1 MYKIVHKRQVF
12 ERERFMK
19 SKILSLSLAL
29 CLLLVMFP
37 LVLGASA
44 LAPAADGKVYLTG
57 AADLKALM
65 GDSTLWGK
73 DIVLQNDIDMTG
85 ETGQTPIGNAT
96 TAFKGTFIG
105 VKKADGSNPEIK
117 GLDIK
122 TTAATNRW
130 GLIGY
135 ATGNVTV
142 KNITV
147 RGEISTAG
155 GGVAGIVGAMVG
167 GNLVIEDCVN
177 YCTVTSTN
185 ADASRAGG
193 ILGIAQNAGV
203 SVRNCVNYGAI
214 SGVVH
219 AGGVVGRFETTA
231 NKTGF
236 TMEIVDCI
244 NNGAVSSSG
253 AADKYKQDN
262 GVGGIIGSAVDRGGI
277 TMTISRCLN
286 TGDVNGKTCVG
297 GILGQPANISTPN
310 LSTGAHVI
318 KVADCMNTGDIT
330 ASGTYAG
337 GIVSYLKDTKYI
349 IYVDRVYNTGAV
361 SATNYGLAVF
371 GVPRGSVIKNAYY
384 SNGPTDTKATSVT
397 PASTFAENKELFPGL
412 ASSEAWTVTNAG
424 PVLASTHEH
433 DFVDGACTTCG
444 EKDACKHTGSLIWE
458 KSAEGTYSLVCRNCN
473 ETLLPAQ
480 SELPTVY
487 LNNTGSD
494 ANLGTATAPVLTL
507 EEAVR
512 RLTET
517 GGSVF
522 LQNRY
527 TITKSIVLPEWE
539 GKITF
544 CSTTDADGN
553 ANNGFYFGF
562 TSTIDTYNRFVDENV
577 CLSLGGDA
585 EFNNIVF
592 KGNSPYKSEDSQG
605 KDTVLGIA
613 ANWHNV
619 DFTYIRFHDRAR
631 VFFVEGTRLSTESN
645 TEVKDVTVNFY
656 GPAVS
661 TGNPDGF
668 VPFFHIVLGDWYG
681 TGEAIDCSNKTVT
694 LNMRIGKFGSGAAE
708 LVYTMS
714 THDYVGRKAGTSSN
728 CATTINLYDASVI
741 QKLRTGYRNTEE
753 AGSTASLDS
762 LTLNFNDNS
771 AISQVALL
779 RNVKNT
785 VVNISDKANGRTK
798 PMSGYFDFRAHGA
811 FANETEPATVTATYG
826 SHSFAAGVA
835 TPFDTETNGQGRY
848 TLNATT
854 SVDCS
859 DWTYANAN
867 GTYTRTCPTCGRTET
882 VVSLAFGSTTATS
895 TGSTVRFIAEMTLGK
910 GAAVEKYGMLITALA
925 DQTADSGSF
934 ADDRFAFA
942 EGTDVTAAVDGKLRF
957 AADLTGIP
965 AGKGDTPIYAWAYV
979 KLAGLDD
986 LVVLPFDAVTANGLK
1001 K

>member
-1 MYKIVHKRQVF
+1 
-12 ERERFMK
+12 MK

-37 LVLGASA
+37 FVMGTSA
-44 LAPAADGKVYLTG
+44 LAATADGEVYLTSS
-57 AADLKALM
+57 ADLLALM
-65 GDSTLWGK
+65 GDSALWDK
-73 DIVLQNDIDMTG
+73 DIILQNDIDMTDV
-85 ETGQTPIGNAT
+85 TGQTPIGNAT
-96 TAFKGTFIG
+96 TAFTGTFIG
-105 VKKADGSNPEIK
+105 VKKADGKTNPEIK
-117 GLDIK
+117 GLNIK

-135 ATGNVTV
+135 ATGSVTV

-147 RGEISTAG
+147 RGEISSAG

-203 SVRNCVNYGAI
+203 SVKNCVNYGAI

-236 TMEIVDCI
+236 TMEVVGCI
-244 NNGAVSSSG
+244 NNGVVSSSG
-253 AADKYKQDN
+253 AASKYDRDN

-277 TMTISRCLN
+277 TMTISGCLN
-286 TGDVNGKTCVG
+286 TKDVNGKTCVG
-297 GILGQPANISTPN
+297 GILGQPANMSTPD

-318 KVADCMNTGDIT
+318 KVTDCMNTGSIT
-330 ASGTYAG
+330 ASGMYAG
-337 GIVSYLKDTKYI
+337 GIVGYLKDPKYI

-361 SATNYGLAVF
+361 SATQYGLAVF
-371 GVPRGSVIKNAYY
+371 GVPRKSVITSAYY
-384 SNGPTDTKATSVT
+384 SNGPEDTKAESVT

-412 ASSEAWTVTNAG
+412 ANSKAWTVTNAG
-424 PVLASTHEH
+424 PVLASTHDH
-433 DFVDGACTTCG
+433 AFVDGVCTTCG

-458 KSAEGTYSLVCRNCN
+458 KSAEGTYSLVCRSCN

-494 ANLGTATAPVLTL
+494 ANLGTETAPVLTL

-527 TITKSIVLPEWE
+527 TITKSIALPEWS

-544 CSTTDADGN
+544 CSTTDANGN

-562 TSTIDTYNRFVDENV
+562 TSTIDKYNRFVDENV

-661 TGNPDGF
+661 SGNPDGF

-681 TGEAIDCSNKTVT
+681 TAEPIDCSNKTVT

-741 QKLRTGYRNTEE
+741 QKLRTGYRNVEE

-762 LTLNFNDNS
+762 LTVNFHNNS

-785 VVNISDKANGRTK
+785 VVNISDKAAGRTK

-811 FANETEPATVTATYG
+811 FANETETATVTATYG
-826 SHSFAAGVA
+826 THSFADSVA
-835 TPFDTETNGQGRY
+835 TPFDTATNGQGRY

-859 DWTYANAN
+859 DWTYANAD

-882 VVSLAFGSTTATS
+882 VLTLAPISTSATS
-895 TGSTVRFIAEMTLGK
+895 AGNAVRFIAEMTIGAD
-910 GAAVEKYGMLITALA
+910 AAVEKYGMLITALA
-925 DQTADSGSF
+925 DQEV
-934 ADDRFAFA
+934 AFNENFVYA
-942 EGTDVTAAVDGKLRF
+942 EGNDVTKAEDGKLSF
-957 AADLTGIP
+957 ALDLVGIP
-965 AGKGDTPIYAWAYV
+965 AEKGDTPIYAWAYV

>member
-1 MYKIVHKRQVF
+1 
-12 ERERFMK
+12 MK

-37 LVLGASA
+37 LVMGASA
-44 LAPAADGKVYLTG
+44 LAPAADGKVHLTT
-57 AADLKALM
+57 AEDLLALM
-65 GDSTLWGK
+65 GDTSLWNK
-73 DIVLQNDIDMTG
+73 DIVLENDIDMTG
-85 ETGQTPIGNAT
+85 VAGQTPIGTQAAG
-96 TAFKGTFIG
+96 AFTGSFIG
-105 VKKADGSNPEIK
+105 VKKADGTNPEIK
-117 GLDIK
+117 GLSLV
-122 TTAATNRW
+122 TTTLVNRW

-135 ATGNVTV
+135 ATDNVTI
-142 KNITV
+142 KNVTIS
-147 RGEISTAG
+147 GEMSTAG
-155 GGVAGIVGAMVG
+155 GGVGLVGTIIG
-167 GNLVIEDCVN
+167 GSIVIEDCVN
-177 YCTVTSTN
+177 NCTVTSTH
-185 ADASRAGG
+185 ATFSRAAG
-193 ILGIAQNAGV
+193 ILGLAQNANV
-203 SVRNCVNYGAI
+203 SIKNCVNNGAI
-214 SGVVH
+214 TGIINV
-219 AGGVVGRFETTA
+219 GGIVGRFETQAGNA
-231 NKTGF
+231 NL
-236 TMEIVDCI
+236 TMEIINCI
-244 NNGAVSSSG
+244 NNGAVTSSG
-253 AADKYKQDN
+253 AADKYNKDN

-286 TGDVNGKTCVG
+286 TGNVNGKTCVG
-297 GILGQPANISTPN
+297 GILGQPANMTTPD

-318 KVADCMNTGDIT
+318 KVADCMNTGVIT

-337 GIVSYLKDTKYI
+337 GIVGYLKDPKYI

-361 SATNYGLAVF
+361 SEVSYGKAVF
-371 GVPRGSVIKNAYY
+371 GVPRKSVIKNAYY
-384 SNGPTDTKATSVT
+384 SNGPEDTTAVSVT

-412 ASSEAWTVTNAG
+412 ANEAWIVTNAG
-424 PVLASTHEH
+424 PVLASTHNH
-433 DFVDGACTTCG
+433 DFVGGVCTTCG

-458 KSAEGTYSLVCRNCN
+458 KSAEGTYSLVCRSCN

-494 ANLGTATAPVLTL
+494 ANLGTETAPVLTL

-527 TITKSIVLPEWE
+527 TITKSIVLPEWS

-562 TSTIDTYNRFVDENV
+562 TSTIDKYNRFVDENV

-592 KGNSPYKSEDSQG
+592 KGNSPYKSEDSKG

-661 TGNPDGF
+661 SGNPHGF

-681 TGEAIDCSNKTVT
+681 TAEAIDCSNKTVT
-694 LNMRIGKFGSGAAE
+694 LNMRKGKFTEGAAE

-741 QKLRTGYRNTEE
+741 QKLRTGYRNVEE

-762 LTLNFNDNS
+762 LTVNFKDNS

-785 VVNISDKANGRTK
+785 VVNISDKANGRKT

-826 SHSFAAGVA
+826 THSFADSVA
-835 TPFDTETNGQGRY
+835 TPFDTATNGQGRY

-854 SVDCS
+854 SVECS
-859 DWTYANAN
+859 DWTYANAD

-882 VVSLAFGSTTATS
+882 VLSLAFGSATATS
-895 TGSTVRFIAEMTLGK
+895 AGNAVRFIAEMTLGES
-910 GAAVEKYGMLITALA
+910 AAVEKYGMLITALA
-925 DQTADSGSF
+925 DQTAGSGSF
-934 ADDRFAFA
+934 ADDKFAFA
-942 EGTDVTAAVDGKLRF
+942 EGTDVTAAADGKLRF

-979 KLAGLDD
+979 KLAGVDD
-986 LVVLPFDAVTANGLK
+986 LVILPFTPVTTNGLNTK
-1001 K
+1001 

>member
-1 MYKIVHKRQVF
+1 
-12 ERERFMK
+12 MK
-19 SKILSLSLAL
+19 SKISM
-29 CLLLVMFP
+29 LVFAICMV
-37 LVLGASA
+37 LVLTVGIF
-44 LAPAADGKVYLTG
+44 AADTVPDGYTAIANEAQLRALMGTSDTTKLAGKYFLTADIAIIGTDAQAPIGTSAAPFTGIFDGNGKTISNISLTG
-57 AADLKALM
+57 A
-65 GDSTLWGK
+65 
-73 DIVLQNDIDMTG
+73 
-85 ETGQTPIGNAT
+85 
-96 TAFKGTFIG
+96 
-105 VKKADGSNPEIK
+105 SNV
-117 GLDIK
+117 GFFG
-122 TTAATNRW
+122 ATNGATIRNLTLS
-130 GLIGY
+130 GNIDATGDNVGGFIGY
-135 ATGNVTV
+135 A
-142 KNITV
+142 
-147 RGEISTAG
+147 
-155 GGVAGIVGAMVG
+155 VGALTLTDCTNKINVNSIRVSADNSIGIRVGGLVGFVSKSTSVVVNIENCKNYGAVSGKNMVG
-167 GNLVIEDCVN
+167 GLVGRYESGKASTSGVT
-177 YCTVTSTN
+177 TVTSFQNYGNIT
-185 ADASRAGG
+185 ATGVVSAKDASAYVGGMAGMFTNNAGG
-193 ILGIAQNAGV
+193 QA
-203 SVRNCVNYGAI
+203 
-214 SGVVH
+214 
-219 AGGVVGRFETTA
+219 
-231 NKTGF
+231 
-236 TMEIVDCI
+236 
-244 NNGAVSSSG
+244 
-253 AADKYKQDN
+253 
-262 GVGGIIGSAVDRGGI
+262 
-277 TMTISRCLN
+277 TISNLYN
-286 TGDVNGKTCVG
+286 KGEIKASEGK
-297 GILGQPANISTPN
+297 
-310 LSTGAHVI
+310 H
-318 KVADCMNTGDIT
+318 
-330 ASGTYAG
+330 AG
-337 GIVSYLKDTKYI
+337 GIVGYYRSYKTTAEMTDAFNEGKVYAKAGCVGGVIGSANGANVAHTIKRLYNAGEVTSDTAYF
-349 IYVDRVYNTGAV
+349 VGAV
-361 SATNYGLAVF
+361 VGVGATKLVTAD
-371 GVPRGSVIKNAYY
+371 YY
-384 SNGPTDTKATSVT
+384 SSKQVATTAESNRSVTETIVTLADTAAANKALFGGIATS
-397 PASTFAENKELFPGL
+397 K
-412 ASSEAWTVTNAG
+412 AWVVTNAG
-424 PVLASTHEH
+424 PVLAWQHTHN
-433 DFVDGACTTCG
+433 FVDGVCTTCG
-444 EKDACKHTGSLIWE
+444 GTDACKHSGSLIWE
-458 KSAEGTYSLVCRNCN
+458 KSAEGTYSLVCRKCN

-487 LNNTGSD
+487 INNTGSD
-494 ANLGTATAPVLTL
+494 DDLGTEKKPVLTL

-544 CSTTDADGN
+544 CSTTDANGN

-656 GPAVS
+656 GPAAS

-681 TGEAIDCSNKTVT
+681 TGEPIDCSNKTVT
-694 LNMRIGKFGSGAAE
+694 LNMRKGKFTEGTVE

-741 QKLRTGYRNTEE
+741 QKLRTGYRNVEE
-753 AGSTASLDS
+753 AAGTASLDS
-762 LTLNFNDNS
+762 LTLNFNGNS

-785 VVNISDKANGRTK
+785 VVNISDKANGRTT

-811 FANETEPATVTATYG
+811 FANETEPATVTAAYG
-826 SHSFAAGVA
+826 THSFADSVA
-835 TPFDTETNGQGRY
+835 TPFDTATNGQGRY

-854 SVDCS
+854 SVECS

-882 VVSLAFGSTTATS
+882 VLTLAPVSTSATS
-895 TGSTVRFIAEMTLGK
+895 AGNAVRFIAEMTFS
-910 GAAVEKYGMLITALA
+910 ADVTVEKYGMFITALEG
-925 DQTADSGSF
+925 QTVGSGSF
-934 ADDRFAFA
+934 ADKNLAFA
-942 EGTDVTAAVDGKLRF
+942 EGNDVAKAENGKLSFAVDLV
-957 AADLTGIP
+957 GIP
-965 AGKGDTPIYAWAYV
+965 AEKGDTPIYAWAYV

-986 LVVLPFDAVTANGLK
+986 LVVRSFDAVTANGLK

>member
-1 MYKIVHKRQVF
+1 
-12 ERERFMK
+12 MK

-37 LVLGASA
+37 LVMGASA
-44 LAPAADGKVYLTG
+44 LAPAADGKVYLTS

-65 GDSTLWGK
+65 GDTSLWDK

-96 TAFKGTFIG
+96 TAFTGKFIG
-105 VKKADGSNPEIK
+105 VKKADGKTNPEIK

-122 TTAATNRW
+122 TTAVTNRW

-135 ATGNVTV
+135 ATGDVTV

-147 RGEISTAG
+147 SGEISSAG
-155 GGVAGIVGAMVG
+155 GGVAGVVGAMVG

-185 ADASRAGG
+185 ATASRAGG

-203 SVRNCVNYGAI
+203 SVKNCVNYGAI

-219 AGGVVGRFETTA
+219 AGGVVGRFETTTG
-231 NKTGF
+231 KTGF
-236 TMEIVDCI
+236 TMEVVGCI
-244 NNGAVSSSG
+244 NSGAVSSSG

-318 KVADCMNTGDIT
+318 KVADCMNTGNIT

-337 GIVSYLKDTKYI
+337 GIVSYLKDPKYI
-349 IYVDRVYNTGAV
+349 IYVDRVYNMGAV
-361 SATNYGLAVF
+361 SKVSYGLAVF
-371 GVPRGSVIKNAYY
+371 GVPRKSVIKNAYY
-384 SNGPTDTKATSVT
+384 SNGPADTKAESVT

-412 ASSEAWTVTNAG
+412 ANSEAWIVTNAG
-424 PVLASTHEH
+424 PVLASTHNH
-433 DFVDGACTTCG
+433 DFVGGVCTTCG

-458 KSAEGTYSLVCRNCN
+458 KGAEGTYSLVCRSCN

-494 ANLGTATAPVLTL
+494 ANLGTETDPVLTL

-527 TITKSIVLPEWE
+527 TITKSIVLPEWS

-562 TSTIDTYNRFVDENV
+562 TSTIDKYNRFVDENV

-592 KGNSPYKSEDSQG
+592 KGNSPYTKKDGVVTEG

-661 TGNPDGF
+661 SGNPNGF

-681 TGEAIDCSNKTVT
+681 TAEAIDCSNKSVT
-694 LNMRIGKFGSGAAE
+694 LNMRKGKFGSGAAE

-741 QKLRTGYRNTEE
+741 QKLRTGYRNVEE

-762 LTLNFNDNS
+762 LTVNFKDNS

-826 SHSFAAGVA
+826 THSFADSVA
-835 TPFDTETNGQGRY
+835 TPFDTATNGQGRY

-854 SVDCS
+854 SVECS
-859 DWTYANAN
+859 DWTYANAD

-882 VVSLAFGSTTATS
+882 VLSLAFGSATATS
-895 TGSTVRFIAEMTLGK
+895 AGNAVRFIAEMTLGES
-910 GAAVEKYGMLITALA
+910 AAVEKYGMLITALA
-925 DQTADSGSF
+925 DQTAGSGSF
-934 ADDRFAFA
+934 ADEKFAFA
-942 EGTDVTAAVDGKLRF
+942 EGTDVTAAADGKLRF

-979 KLAGLDD
+979 KLAGVDD
-986 LVVLPFDAVTANGLK
+986 LVILPFDAVTPNELK
-1001 K
+1001 HTK

>member
-1 MYKIVHKRQVF
+1 
-12 ERERFMK
+12 MK

-37 LVLGASA
+37 LVMGASA
-44 LAPAADGKVYLTG
+44 LAPAADGKVYLTS

-65 GDSTLWGK
+65 GDTSLWDK

-85 ETGQTPIGNAT
+85 VAGQTPIGNAT
-96 TAFKGTFIG
+96 TAFTGSFIG
-105 VKKADGSNPEIK
+105 VKKADGTNPEIK
-117 GLDIK
+117 GLNIK
-122 TTAATNRW
+122 TTEATNRW

-135 ATGNVTV
+135 VTGNVTV
-142 KNITV
+142 RNITV
-147 RGEISTAG
+147 SGEILTGAG
-155 GGVAGIVGAMVG
+155 SIAGIVGCAIG
-167 GNLVIEDCVN
+167 GSIVIEDCVN
-177 YCTVTSTN
+177 NCSVEGK
-185 ADASRAGG
+185 DAKYTRAGG
-193 ILGIAQNAGV
+193 ILGIAQNANA
-203 SVRNCVNYGAI
+203 SIKNCVNNGAI
-214 SGVVH
+214 TGIINV
-219 AGGVVGRFETTA
+219 GGIVGRFEATA
-231 NKTGF
+231 GNANL
-236 TMEIVDCI
+236 TMEVVNCV
-244 NNGAVSSSG
+244 NNGTVIGTGS
-253 AADKYKQDN
+253 N
-262 GVGGIIGSAVDRGGI
+262 GGFGGIVGSAVDRGGVR
-277 TMTISRCLN
+277 MTVQNCLN
-286 TGDVNGKTCVG
+286 AGDVTGKGYVAGIIGNPYNDKAADQTNGKFVIEVTDCMNAGKITSTQAKNGYVG
-297 GILGQPANISTPN
+297 GILGYVSW
-310 LSTGAHVI
+310 G
-318 KVADCMNTGDIT
+318 GDKKNC
-330 ASGTYAG
+330 
-337 GIVSYLKDTKYI
+337 V
-349 IYVDRVYNTGAV
+349 YVTRVYNAGEITF
-361 SATNYGLAVF
+361 SAASLSLAIC
-371 GVPRGSVIKNAYY
+371 GVPRSSVFEYAYY
-384 SNGPTDTKATSVT
+384 SNGPTDAKGISVT

-412 ASSEAWTVTNAG
+412 ANSEAWIVTNAG
-424 PVLASTHEH
+424 PVLASTHDH
-433 DFVDGACTTCG
+433 DFVGGVCTTCG
-444 EKDACKHTGSLIWE
+444 EKDACKHTDSLIWE

-494 ANLGTATAPVLTL
+494 ANLGTETAPVLTL

-527 TITKSIVLPEWE
+527 TITKSIVLPEWS

-544 CSTTDADGN
+544 CSTTDAKGN

-562 TSTIDTYNRFVDENV
+562 TSTIDKYNRFVDDNV

-592 KGNSPYKSEDSQG
+592 KGNSPYKSEDSKG

-661 TGNPDGF
+661 SGNPNGF

-681 TGEAIDCSNKTVT
+681 TAEAIDCSNKTVT
-694 LNMRIGKFGSGAAE
+694 LNMRKGKFTEGTAE

-714 THDYVGRKAGTSSN
+714 THDYVGRKAGKSSN

-741 QKLRTGYRNTEE
+741 QKLRTGYRNVEE

-762 LTLNFNDNS
+762 LTVNFKDNS

-785 VVNISDKANGRTK
+785 VVNISDKADGRTK

-826 SHSFAAGVA
+826 THSFADSVA
-835 TPFDTETNGQGRY
+835 TPFDTATNGQGRY

-854 SVDCS
+854 SVECS
-859 DWTYANAN
+859 DWTYANAD

-882 VVSLAFGSTTATS
+882 VLSLAFGSATATS
-895 TGSTVRFIAEMTLGK
+895 AGNAVRFIAEMTLGES
-910 GAAVEKYGMLITALA
+910 AAVEKYGMLITALA
-925 DQTADSGSF
+925 DQTAGSGSF
-934 ADDRFAFA
+934 ADDKFAFA
-942 EGTDVTAAVDGKLRF
+942 EGTDVTAAADGKLRF

-979 KLAGLDD
+979 KLAGVDD
-986 LVVLPFDAVTANGLK
+986 LVILPFTPVTTNGLNTK
-1001 K
+1001 

>member
-1 MYKIVHKRQVF
+1 
-12 ERERFMK
+12 MK

-37 LVLGASA
+37 LVMGASA
-44 LAPAADGKVYLTG
+44 LAPAADGKVYLTS

-65 GDSTLWGK
+65 GDTSLWDK
-73 DIVLQNDIDMTG
+73 NIVLQNDIDMTG

-96 TAFKGTFIG
+96 TAFTGTFIG
-105 VKKADGSNPEIK
+105 VKKADGKTNPEIK

-130 GLIGY
+130 GLIGN
-135 ATGNVTV
+135 ATGNNVTV

-147 RGEISTAG
+147 RGEISSAG

-177 YCTVTSTN
+177 YCTVTSTH
-185 ADASRAGG
+185 AATSRAGG

-203 SVRNCVNYGAI
+203 SVKNCVNYGAI
-214 SGVVH
+214 SGAVH
-219 AGGVVGRFETTA
+219 AGGVVGRFETTTG
-231 NKTGF
+231 NTGF
-236 TMEIVDCI
+236 TMEVVGCI
-244 NNGAVSSSG
+244 NSGAVSSSG

-318 KVADCMNTGDIT
+318 KVADCMNTGKIT

-337 GIVSYLKDTKYI
+337 GIVSYLKDPKYI
-349 IYVDRVYNTGAV
+349 IYVDRVYNMGAV
-361 SATNYGLAVF
+361 SKVSYGLAVF
-371 GVPRGSVIKNAYY
+371 GVPRKSVIKNAYY
-384 SNGPTDTKATSVT
+384 SNGPADTKAESVT

-412 ASSEAWTVTNAG
+412 ANSEAWIVTNAG
-424 PVLASTHEH
+424 PVLASTHNH
-433 DFVDGACTTCG
+433 DFVGGVCTTCG

-458 KSAEGTYSLVCRNCN
+458 KSAEGTYSLVCRSCN

-494 ANLGTATAPVLTL
+494 ANLGTETAPVLTL

-562 TSTIDTYNRFVDENV
+562 TSTIDKYNRFVDENV

-592 KGNSPYKSEDSQG
+592 KGNSPYKSEDSKG

-661 TGNPDGF
+661 TGNPNGF

-681 TGEAIDCSNKTVT
+681 TAEAIDCSNKTVT
-694 LNMRIGKFGSGAAE
+694 LNMRKGKFTEGTAE

-714 THDYVGRKAGTSSN
+714 THDYVGRKAGKSSN

-741 QKLRTGYRNTEE
+741 QKLRTGYRNVEE

-762 LTLNFNDNS
+762 LTLNFKDNS

-785 VVNISDKANGRTK
+785 VVNISDKADGRTK
-798 PMSGYFDFRAHGA
+798 SMSGYFDFRAHGA
-811 FANETEPATVTATYG
+811 FANETVPATVTATYG
-826 SHSFAAGVA
+826 THSFADSVA
-835 TPFDTETNGQGRY
+835 TPFDTATNGQGRY

-859 DWTYANAN
+859 DWTYANAD

-882 VVSLAFGSTTATS
+882 VLSLAFGSATATS
-895 TGSTVRFIAEMTLGK
+895 AGNAVRFIAEMTLGES
-910 GAAVEKYGMLITALA
+910 AAVEKYGMLITALA
-925 DQTADSGSF
+925 DQTAGSGSF
-934 ADDRFAFA
+934 ADDKFAFA
-942 EGTDVTAAVDGKLRF
+942 EGTDVTAAADGKLRF

-979 KLAGLDD
+979 KLAGVDD
-986 LVVLPFDAVTANGLK
+986 LVILPFTPVTTNGLNTK
-1001 K
+1001 